1 MPRNV
6 AVVVPSKGDILS
18 RQKTCVELCAPRQKS
33 ETRSITRLQ
42 RQLAPIFSARATGSS
57 TRATCGLT
65 ASLQITTKDREQNA
79 NHMHA
84 MHEEGHEHS

>member
-6 AVVVPSKGDILS
+6 AVVVPSEGDIPL
-18 RQKTCVELCAPRQKS
+18 RQTTRVKGGAPRQKS
-33 ETRSITRLQ
+33 EARPITHLQ
-42 RQLAPIFSARATGSS
+42 RRFSPVLSAQATPSR

-65 ASLQITTKDREQNA
+65 AFLQITTNDREQNA